1 MGIYGI
7 ELNNSLTTN
16 GVDKMKHTETR
27 MKKAE
32 NWSANDFLEWYP
44 QSSGDMHITEDY
56 LWGMKDKEL
65 KRLKIIAED
74 ILYDLARNEKRRIS
88 TEQLFEG
95 ETLSIW

>member
-32 NWSANDFLEWYP
+32 NWAVEDFFKWFSRAIKNRGSDHSY
-44 QSSGDMHITEDY
+44 DY
-56 LWGMKDKEL
+56 IIGMNPREMN
-65 KRLKIIAED
+65 RLKANAQHCIID
-74 ILYDLARNEKRRIS
+74 PIEKIERDREYAKAVKEKGWS
-88 TEQLFEG
+88 
-95 ETLSIW
+95 